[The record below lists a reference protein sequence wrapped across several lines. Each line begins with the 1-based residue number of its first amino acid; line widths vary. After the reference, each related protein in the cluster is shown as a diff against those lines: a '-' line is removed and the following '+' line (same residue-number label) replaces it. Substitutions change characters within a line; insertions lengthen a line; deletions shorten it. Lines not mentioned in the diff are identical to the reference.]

1 MFEGYIA
8 GKFANKMFEQD
19 VFKIVKRHALFG
31 SLAMMIP
38 DFGFGGV
45 IFTVVLWHMYSSIS
59 EKVGVSFS
67 DNWGKLLGLGVVVNI
82 AVAFAID
89 IVFTFLPFLEPFI
102 IYAQF
107 YTSGKAFI
115 ESLKKLK

>member
-38 DFGFGGV
+38 DFGFGGE

-89 IVFTFLPFLEPFI
+89 LVFTYLSFLEPFI